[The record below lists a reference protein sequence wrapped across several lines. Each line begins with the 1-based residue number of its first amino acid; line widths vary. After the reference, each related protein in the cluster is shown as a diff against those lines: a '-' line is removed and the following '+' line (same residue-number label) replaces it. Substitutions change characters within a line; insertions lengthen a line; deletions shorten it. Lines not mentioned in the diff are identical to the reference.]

1 VLLASTRTTPIANL
15 DLEDRLRAWQRRSGI
30 LSNRI
35 GYENVTWEGG
45 KGKISAQSW
54 IAANS

>member
-1 VLLASTRTTPIANL
+1 MTPIANL